1 MLQNVCVSSHR
12 DREGSSE
19 PTVGSRLSC
28 DGHIGTLLYI
38 GKLLPTKDTWFG
50 VDWDDQSRGKHDGT
64 QFHQLTVVCVRD
76 HLVNGPGPAGALQS
90 LCPDVTELDIS
101 RNLLNSWHTVAQ
113 IAAQLKKLQ
122 HLNVSENRLQLV
134 DDPSEHQGSFQSLKQ
149 LVAWDMK
156 YDWSQFLACARMWPD
171 IEELKVANN
180 NITTLESPSC
190 GVLSRLKHLDLH
202 GNNIQDWEEINKLGS
217 LNMLEYLN
225 ASSIGV
231 SRIHF
236 PAASSSAKTHLFPAL
251 KHLNIDN
258 NNIQEW
264 VSVSELNKLASL
276 EDLKLRDNPVTNLM
290 KMEST
295 VQIIIARIANLKLGR
310 VMVTS
315 LLLKQ
320 AQYADE
326 PRDFG
331 QSLAASRKSTMVLAC
346 YTYRCSERYV
356 KNGPVSFHR
365 QLHQVKREYS
375 SVTKMLNAEAVSV
388 DRKGANAAFI
398 SNDRKGAEY
407 DYVKKHGQE
416 WLSVINSEADKER
429 FLTQHPRF
437 PELIR
442 KYGTPEEG
450 EMTTMQSA
458 IKFNII
464 FVDSISCPNEP
475 EKKIIQKLP
484 RSIQVNKVVA
494 FAKQLFDT
502 GGETPTLSYVDNKL
516 PDTEVPIDNIMR
528 DLKFYSVEDGGQIVV
543 RW

>member
-1 MLQNVCVSSHR
+1 MTPPES
-12 DREGSSE
+12 GSDPS
-19 PTVGSRLSC
+19 VGSRLSC

-38 GKLLPTKDTWFG
+38 GEVPPTKGTWFG
-50 VDWDDQSRGKHDGT
+50 VDWDDPSRGKHDGT
-64 QFHQLTVVCVRD
+64 YHEVKYFETSQFHQLTVVCVRD
-76 HLVNGPGPAGALQS
+76 HLVNGPGPAGALQA

-101 RNLLNSWHTVAQ
+101 RNLLNSWRTVAQ

-134 DDPSEHQGSFQSLKQ
+134 DDPLEHQGSFQSLKQ

-156 YDWSQFLACARMWPD
+156 YDWSHFLACARMWPD

-180 NITTLESPSC
+180 NITTLESPPC

-236 PAASSSAKTHLFPAL
+236 PAASSAAKTHLFPAL

-258 NNIQEW
+258 NNIQESASILTAIPWRPSVSQYPDSNPLETLSAPDKLFTALYQCLTVNFEYSVQW
-264 VSVSELNKLASL
+264 VSVSELNKLAAL
-276 EDLKLRDNPVTNLM
+276 EDLKLRDNPVTNLE

-295 VQIIIARIANLKLGR
+295 VQIIIARIANL
-310 VMVTS
+310 
-315 LLLKQ
+315 
-320 AQYADE
+320 
-326 PRDFG
+326 
-331 QSLAASRKSTMVLAC
+331 
-346 YTYRCSERYV
+346 
-356 KNGPVSFHR
+356 
-365 QLHQVKREYS
+365 
-375 SVTKMLNAEAVSV
+375 KMLNAEAVSV

-407 DYVKKHGQE
+407 DYVKKHGRE
-416 WLSVINSEADKER
+416 WLSVIDSEADRER

-442 KYGTPEEG
+442 TLE
-450 EMTTMQSA
+450 
-458 IKFNII
+458 
-464 FVDSISCPNEP
+464 FVSPNEP
-475 EKKIIQKLP
+475 EKKIVQKLP

-494 FAKQLFDT
+494 FAKQLFNT
-502 GGETPTLSYVDNKL
+502 GGKTPSLSYVDTKL